1 MYQQCADWLFQLCP
15 RRITQRTC
23 RADHLQGLAVT
34 SPKAADVRSGLQ
46 KHDVPGLVPFTV
58 PPVSFEALSPR
69 LLDVSYDASPCGT
82 VRRRGSPPWDACM
95 RVCPFFFRIFFLR
108 LR

>member
-1 MYQQCADWLFQLCP
+1 MYDYVNIKNSSADWLFQLCP

-46 KHDVPGLVPFTV
+46 THDVPGLVPFTV
-58 PPVSFEALSPR
+58 EEVEES
-69 LLDVSYDASPCGT
+69 
-82 VRRRGSPPWDACM
+82 
-95 RVCPFFFRIFFLR
+95 
-108 LR
+108 